1 VYDMYPWNETDSGA
15 SQDQDQNAAARVP
28 APRDGTTPRDANS
41 GDVPAGF
48 TQAVQFALDRRDN
61 GGAAPAQAAT
71 PAAPAVP
78 RPATPPAVSLT
89 RQ

>member
-15 SQDQDQNAAARVP
+15 SHDQDQTAAARLP
-28 APRDGTTPRDANS
+28 APRDG
-41 GDVPAGF
+41 DVPADF

-61 GGAAPAQAAT
+61 GGD
-71 PAAPAVP
+71 AVP
-78 RPATPPAVSLT
+78 AGQPATQPATQPAVSLT